1 MLSVMVRFSY
11 VKDMTAYSSLLRKHQ
26 KIIFDLG
33 NLVDDFY
40 TGSFNATL
48 IATFYSP
55 PPVSSTPK
63 DSTPKEFSA
72 PADAIFA
79 ISQHKSAENQ
89 PSYYRL
95 PQDLA
100 RAPISLPPNTIRATV
115 SISAS
120 GNADEEFWYM
130 NVPNEFVDT
139 FGTENALPGNSPFR
153 EIQLLADGVLLGVAW
168 PFATI
173 FTGGINPGLWRP
185 IVGIAA
191 FDIPE
196 YEIDITPF
204 LPLLLQRSSPPVF
217 EIKLVTWDS
226 ASISSDWLVSGRI
239 FAWTDPDDPDWIT
252 TGTIHASSY
261 SPPKF
266 NLAAALETNAAATR
280 NTSLHLYMT
289 AQRSLS
295 VITTINTSTGPRPA
309 SWTQGLSYSHTNLLT
324 ANGTA
329 QKLHQ
334 LTQGTAATIG
344 TRAVTFRWP
353 LEVTSEFDV
362 SPSGAFTIRA
372 YINRGVETVDWQ
384 GSLQTRQ
391 NGSAVYQSDAGMSG
405 GMGQEMTFVGVP
417 KDGEGVGSYRRS
429 VEAIGGRV
437 VRDEESVNGKVV
449 AKSLETETVV
459 EAGMVV
465 GGRRSV
471 RSILGRG
478 PK

>member
-1 MLSVMVRFSY
+1 MLSVIVRFSY
-11 VKDMTAYSSLLRKHQ
+11 VKDMTAYSSLLRGNQ

-33 NLVDDFY
+33 NLVDDVY

-48 IATFYSP
+48 IATFYTP
-55 PPVSSTPK
+55 PPVFSTP
-63 DSTPKEFSA
+63 DEFSA
-72 PADAIFA
+72 PADTIFA

-95 PQDLA
+95 PQDRA
-100 RAPISLPPNTIRATV
+100 REPISLPSSTIRATV

-120 GNADEEFWYM
+120 GNADEEFWYT
-130 NVPNEFVDT
+130 NVPNEFVNT
-139 FGTENALPGNSPFR
+139 FGADNALPGNSPFR

-217 EIKLVTWDS
+217 EIKIVTWDS
-226 ASISSDWLVSGRI
+226 ASISPDWLVSGRI
-239 FAWTDPDDPDWIT
+239 FAWIDPNDPDWIT
-252 TGTIHASSY
+252 TGTIHASS
-261 SPPKF
+261 SIPPKF
-266 NLAAALETNAAATR
+266 NLAAALETNAAATQ
-280 NTSLHLYMT
+280 NTSLRLHMT
-289 AQRSLS
+289 AQRSIS

-329 QKLHQ
+329 QTLQQ

-344 TRAVTFRWP
+344 THTVTFRWP

-362 SPSGAFTIRA
+362 NPSGAFTIRA
-372 YINRGVETVDWQ
+372 YIDRGVETVGLQ

-391 NGSAVYQSDAGMSG
+391 NGSAVYQSDVGMSG

-417 KDGEGVGSYRRS
+417 RDGEGVGSYRRS
-429 VEAIGGRV
+429 VQAVGGRV
-437 VRDEESVNGKVV
+437 VRDEESVNGRAV
-449 AKSLETETVV
+449 AKSLEAETAVG
-459 EAGMVV
+459 AGMVGMV

-471 RSILGRG
+471 KSILGRG